1 MLCYRAV
8 DTTADEEGGGR
19 SEKLFSAA
27 KPLSTGT
34 TWKVATMSQH
44 TRTRREAKG
53 EGLVNETK

>member
-1 MLCYRAV
+1 VPGDRRDAAE
-8 DTTADEEGGGR
+8 ADEDGGGR

-44 TRTRREAKG
+44 TKQERQEK
-53 EGLVNETK
+53 

>member
-1 MLCYRAV
+1 MSEDSRDAGEANE
-8 DTTADEEGGGR
+8 DSGR
-19 SEKLFSAA
+19 GDREFFSAA

-44 TRTRREAKG
+44 TRTRREARG